1 MKLSKQQL
9 KRIIRETINDDRIV
23 RSDAGDPMRAARM
36 RAAITGGGNENNAI
50 RTVAQMAVREYERK
64 YPNDTPEEMM
74 QSFIEQLDTHGP
86 GMSNTQKAIY
96 DEMINIAS
104 RG

>member
-1 MKLSKQQL
+1 MKITKRQL
-9 KRIIRETINDDRIV
+9 KRIIRETIDDERIV
-23 RSDAGDPMRAARM
+23 RSDAADPMRAARI
-36 RAAITGGGNENNAI
+36 RAAITGGAKENNAI
-50 RTVAQMAVREYERK
+50 RTVAMMAVQEYERK

-74 QSFIEQLDTHGP
+74 QSFMDQLDTHGAS
-86 GMSNTQKAIY
+86 MSSVQKSIY